1 MDDLLQVVTQHPIL
15 AIMVA
20 WSGYLVCL
28 AVYRLTVD
36 PLHKFPG
43 PKLAAATQLYE
54 FW

>member
-28 AVYRLTVD
+28 TVD